1 MLYRSICRVSSHI
14 LLNPL
19 PPTHS
24 DPVAYRIEPLLL
36 PEGVDNSEFPKPL
49 FLSPD
54 GKGVR
59 VHVKVRQGADALFR
73 GLGSFGAMFD
83 KSAEHAATQAAAA
96 DEEARKVAAASDGGK
111 EKPQDGKPN
120 FSGCIRGRECIFAL
134 GGESTRVDF
143 QMQPGII
150 DNEYLSAVSAHSNY
164 FVNED
169 LVDFLIFNTKPETD
183 KE

>member
-1 MLYRSICRVSSHI
+1 MFLTFYFN
-14 LLNPL
+14 LAL
-19 PPTHS
+19 HS

-83 KSAEHAATQAAAA
+83 KTAEHAAAQAAAA
-96 DEEARKVAAASDGGK
+96 DEEARKVAATSDDGGK
-111 EKPQDGKPN
+111 DKPQDGKPN

-143 QMQPGII
+143 QMQPGVI
-150 DNEYLSAVSAHSNY
+150 DNEYLSAVSAHSSY
-164 FVNED
+164 FIHED
-169 LVDFLIFNTKPETD
+169 IVDFLIFNTKPESD